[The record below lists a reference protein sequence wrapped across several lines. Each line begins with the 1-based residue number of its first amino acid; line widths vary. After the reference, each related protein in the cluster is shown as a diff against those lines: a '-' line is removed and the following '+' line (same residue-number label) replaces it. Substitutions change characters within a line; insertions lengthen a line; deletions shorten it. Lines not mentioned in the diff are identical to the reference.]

1 MSLDGYKSAA
11 QSLVTDM
18 QSEVAKAG
26 TLVTR
31 ITRFVKDTSISDFD
45 DIVDTTDLSS
55 AFQSAVENSSTLLD
69 NPLGNLI
76 DKEFAEYGI
85 TATDVVAISQS
96 LMRGDES
103 PILQV
108 IVAMITLPA
117 RAQEFITAAK
127 KMHDGMRGIA
137 NMLRSVPGSE
147 DLQRSSKVVVPPD
160 IVAQITSIRNNLV
173 RSMSTPFNTK
183 LYTDNMY
190 ALIDACEALEKVAWL
205 KDAKNS
211 TKAMAAILSLN
222 SMAILVAPAGK
233 IVTDLGL
240 RLISDINV
248 MLTAD
253 LTVRTKSSAKFN
265 TAKKAVARISQVLSQ
280 MNNADVEQ
288 LMLIPKYIS
297 ILNVA
302 YMLLKTGQPAP
313 DTSPLDFDRTKIRL
327 SASTIRSIQTSCRRL
342 VVFTQ
347 TPYKLSAL
355 DAEVGRLNGYI
366 TQFEREYTQTIEGIQ
381 EIEDAG
387 FADKF
392 NLIRLMFTYLEDY
405 AMATSLLADGAFSA
419 FLGLN
424 EVTATAEGAVTAA
437 MAELAGLCDMYY
449 MPRQAAW
456 FRKKSAEF
464 SKKTKSKQLKTETK
478 KEKRKNKAAAKLKE
492 LNVLAEDALELL
504 ATVTGITNAIGGL
517 ME

>member
-1 MSLDGYKSAA
+1 MSLGGYKSAA

-18 QSEVAKAG
+18 QSEIAKTGALVA
-26 TLVTR
+26 R
-31 ITRFVKDTSISDFD
+31 IRRYVKDASISDFS
-45 DIVDTTDLSS
+45 DIVDTTSLSS
-55 AFQSAVENSSTLLD
+55 AFQSAVDNSSTLLD
-69 NPLGNLI
+69 NPLANMI
-76 DKEFAEYGI
+76 DKEFAGYGI
-85 TATDVVAISQS
+85 TTANVVAIAQS

-103 PILQV
+103 PMLQV
-108 IVAMITLPA
+108 IVAMITFPA

-127 KMHDGMRGIA
+127 KMHEGMSGIA
-137 NMLRSVPGSE
+137 TMLRSVPGAE
-147 DLQRSSKVVVPPD
+147 DLQRSDHVSVPLEI
-160 IVAQITSIRNNLV
+160 IVQIETIRNNLT
-173 RSMSTPFNTK
+173 RSMSHPFNTK

-190 ALIDACEALEKVAWL
+190 EIINACEALEQVEWL
-205 KDAKNS
+205 KNAKNS
-211 TKAMAAILSLN
+211 TAAMAAILSLN
-222 SMAILVAPAGK
+222 SMAVLVAPAGK

-240 RLISDINV
+240 RLLSDINI

-253 LTVRTKSSAKFN
+253 LSIRSKSSAKFN

-280 MNNADVEQ
+280 MNNADVDQ

-313 DTSPLDFDRTKIRL
+313 DTDPLDFDRTKIRL
-327 SASTIRSIQTSCRRL
+327 QATTIQSIQSSCRKL

-355 DAEVGRLNGYI
+355 DAELGRLGTYI
-366 TQFEREYTQTIEGIQ
+366 SQFESEYALTIAGIQ

-392 NLIRLMFTYLEDY
+392 NLIRLMFEYLEDY
-405 AMATSLLADGAFSA
+405 AMATSLLADGQFSA
-419 FLGLN
+419 FLDLN
-424 EVTATAEGAVTAA
+424 EMTATAEGAVTAA
-437 MAELAGLCDMYY
+437 MSELATLCDMYY

-464 SKKTKSKQLKTETK
+464 SKKTKSKQLKTECK
-478 KEKRKNKAAAKLKE
+478 KEKRKNKANEKLKE
-492 LNVLAEDALELL
+492 LNVLAEDALELY
-504 ATVTGITNAIGGL
+504 ATVAGVATTIASFT
-517 ME
+517 E